1 MGPVQAKF
9 KGEAD
14 VDTKNALV
22 FNNEEA
28 YTTLKAAVDNDPA
41 IKAKFEAILAENT
54 NGMTTDSFWESHEPQ
69 EWLTTHLQHEQRAE
83 IALAIDLHLNR

>member
-28 YTTLKAAVDNDPA
+28 FAKLKAVMDNDPA

-54 NGMTTDSFWESHEPQ
+54 NGVTTDSFWESHEPQ
-69 EWLTTHLQHEQRAE
+69 EWLTTHLQLEQRTE
-83 IALAIDLHLNR
+83 IAVAID

>member
-28 YTTLKAAVDNDPA
+28 FAKLKAVMDNDPA

-54 NGMTTDSFWESHEPQ
+54 NGVTTDSFWESHEPYD
-69 EWLTTHLQHEQRAE
+69 WLTAHLLLEQRTE
-83 IALAIDLHLNR
+83 IAVAID